1 MRVFSRIAL
10 ALVAAAVLAQP
21 AFSQPLQS
29 KCPLTL
35 VATNPPSSG
44 FAGSPHGVFRSGN
57 QVFVLRG
64 QTLTT
69 YTVTDLGDMQ
79 IAREDF
85 LSSLA
90 GRNIGATAFSNGFLY
105 VSSEGGIEIFDLRN
119 VSASGSAPVSVARIS
134 GVNYRRLAVSG
145 STLAALFPATDMPCA
160 PSFTCPTS
168 VDLYNVANTASPFR
182 VSSIPASSTVGG
194 GFNDVAFNFGNLIIT
209 GTGGTVAYDVTNQSS
224 PRLIGVNG
232 TVGTFLT
239 SNGTNF
245 LAVGSDMAIVTFALT
260 SPFSV
265 FQPLTYHSLAT
276 LQVGRANP
284 IVFHPQAFIDDT
296 NLRLITMVDELDPER
311 LQPARTIAFDVFD
324 YSVPMIE
331 GRDPRTYESV
341 SYLSQ
346 DEVKFNPV
354 AVGPLVYVVGEVSG
368 LQTYGDCGQMAG
380 KIETANIAS
389 FPCPATTVTS
399 SCPAG
404 QTCTEMHGWVTSAQ
418 KMTGVELFLDNT
430 SEGPA
435 TIDNTPRQDVPS
447 KTPVFTWRIGV
458 ALGPELS
465 GTDPHVGVTHL
476 FRAVG
481 TDVNNNRRQF
491 ASIPIYFPPNWQQ
504 FCVGRR
510 RSVR

>member
-10 ALVAAAVLAQP
+10 AFVAAAVLAQP

-29 KCPLTL
+29 NCPLTL
-35 VATNPPSSG
+35 VATNPPASG

-57 QVFVLRG
+57 QVFALRG

-90 GRNIGATAFSNGFLY
+90 GRNIGATAFANGFLY

-119 VSASGSAPVSVARIS
+119 VSAGGPAPVSVARIG

-160 PSFTCPTS
+160 PSLTCPTA
-168 VDLYNVANTASPFR
+168 VDLYNVANPAAPFR
-182 VSSIPASSTVGG
+182 VTSIPASSSFGG
-194 GFNDVAFNFGNLIIT
+194 GFNDVAFNYGNLIIT
-209 GTGGTVAYDVTNQSS
+209 GTGGTVAYDVTNQAS

-232 TVGTFLT
+232 TAGTFLT

-245 LAVGSDMAIVTFALT
+245 VAVGSDMAIITFAVT
-260 SPFSV
+260 SPFSIL
-265 FQPLTYHSLAT
+265 QPLTYHSLAT

-284 IVFHPQAFIDDT
+284 IVYHPQAFIDDT
-296 NLRLITMVDELDPER
+296 NLRLITMVDELDPQR

-341 SYLSQ
+341 SYLNQ

-380 KIETANIAS
+380 KIESDNVAAL
-389 FPCPATTVTS
+389 PCGGA
-399 SCPAG
+399 
-404 QTCTEMHGWVTSAQ
+404 EIHGWVTGAQ
-418 KMTGVELFLDNT
+418 KLNSVELFLDNT
-430 SEGPA
+430 SLGFA
-435 TIDNTPRQDVPS
+435 TIGNTPRIDVPS
-447 KTPVFTWRIGV
+447 KTPVFTWRIGTLLDQT
-458 ALGPELS
+458 AK
-465 GTDPHVGVTHL
+465 GVHTL
-476 FRAVG
+476 RAVG

-491 ASIPIYFPPNWQQ
+491 ASKNVLFPGPGQNC
-504 FCVGRR
+504 FNRR
-510 RSVR
+510 RTTSH